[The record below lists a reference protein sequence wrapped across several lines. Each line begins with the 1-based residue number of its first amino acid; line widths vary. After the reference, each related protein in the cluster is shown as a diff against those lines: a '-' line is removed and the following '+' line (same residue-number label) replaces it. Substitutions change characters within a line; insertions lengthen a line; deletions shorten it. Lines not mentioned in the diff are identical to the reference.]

1 MSNTKHTPGPWLVND
16 CTRRPST
23 SHTYRYRICVG
34 EGRDAEEL
42 AIVETYS
49 QLPPEPGCENEANAR
64 LIAAAPD
71 LLAALREVSLCFG
84 TGEASEEW
92 WAEQHDNYVPEGR
105 NSVDCRN
112 DVLDRARAAIAAA
125 TKE

>member
-1 MSNTKHTPGPWLVND
+1 MSNTKHTPGPWSYSD
-16 CTRRPST
+16 HASP
-23 SHTYRYRICVG
+23 RITNVECDIARVEALPGSENHSEVRG
-34 EGRDAEEL
+34 EV
-42 AIVETYS
+42 I
-49 QLPPEPGCENEANAR
+49 ANAR

-112 DVLDRARAAIAAA
+112 DVLERARAVIAKA
-125 TKE
+125 EQS

>member
-1 MSNTKHTPGPWLVND
+1 MTTYEDLDKHCPT
-16 CTRRPST
+16 CTCDG
-23 SHTYRYRICVG
+23 H
-34 EGRDAEEL
+34 
-42 AIVETYS
+42 
-49 QLPPEPGCENEANAR
+49 N
-64 LIAAAPD
+64 D

-112 DVLDRARAAIAAA
+112 DVLERARAVIAKA
-125 TKE
+125 EQS